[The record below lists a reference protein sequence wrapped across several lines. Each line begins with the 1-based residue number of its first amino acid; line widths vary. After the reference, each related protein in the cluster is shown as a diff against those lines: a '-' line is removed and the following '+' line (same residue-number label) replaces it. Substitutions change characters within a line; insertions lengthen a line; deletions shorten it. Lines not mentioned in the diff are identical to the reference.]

1 MKIIF
6 KLVVILV
13 SVAILYGVVMFSA
26 SELGGEVVT
35 LIRPEPDGST
45 KEVRVWIVDAD
56 DQSWI
61 EHGDS
66 ESYWIN
72 QLTEGSE
79 ISIVRGIG
87 EKYIAASDENSHSL
101 YHELRNEKYGIS
113 NKIIEFLSFGQLDKD
128 NCNGIPVK
136 LRKIVSYDSE
146 I

>member
-13 SVAILYGVVMFSA
+13 SAAILYGVVMFSA

-61 EHGDS
+61 EHGDRD
-66 ESYWIN
+66 SYWIN
-72 QLTEGSE
+72 QLAEKSE
-79 ISIVRGIG
+79 ISLVRDDEE
-87 EKYIAASDENSHSL
+87 EKYLEVSDVNSHDL
-101 YHELRNEKYGIS
+101 YHRLRKEKYGIS
-113 NKIIEFLSFGQLDKD
+113 SKIVEILSFRLIRID

-136 LRKIVSYDSE
+136 LKLKD
-146 I
+146 

>member
-13 SVAILYGVVMFSA
+13 SVVILYGVVMFSV

-61 EHGDS
+61 EHGDR
-66 ESYWIN
+66 ESFWIN
-72 QLTEGSE
+72 QLTNQSE
-79 ISIVRGIG
+79 ISLIRGEE
-87 EKYIAASDENSHSL
+87 EKKYMAVLDANSHDL
-101 YHELRNEKYGIS
+101 YHQLRKEQYGIS
-113 NKIIEFLSFGQLDKD
+113 NKIIEFLSFGQVDKD

-136 LRKIVSYDSE
+136 LRKIE
-146 I
+146 

>member
-13 SVAILYGVVMFSA
+13 SIAILYGVVMFSA

-61 EHGDS
+61 EHGDR
-66 ESYWIN
+66 ESFWIN
-72 QLTEGSE
+72 QLTNQSE
-79 ISIVRGIG
+79 ISLIRGG
-87 EKYIAASDENSHSL
+87 QEKKYIAVPDANSHDL
-101 YHELRNEKYGIS
+101 YHQLRKEKYGIS
-113 NKIIEFLSFGQLDKD
+113 NKIIEFLSFGQADPD
-128 NCNGIPVK
+128 NHNGIPVK
-136 LRKIVSYDSE
+136 LKKMNDY
-146 I
+146 

>member
-1 MKIIF
+1 
-6 KLVVILV
+6 
-13 SVAILYGVVMFSA
+13 MFSA
-26 SELGGEVVT
+26 SELGGEVIT

-72 QLTEGSE
+72 QLTERSE
-79 ISIVRGIG
+79 ISLVRGIE
-87 EKYIAASDENSHSL
+87 EKYISTSDENSHSL
-101 YHELRNEKYGIS
+101 YHELRSEKYGIS
-113 NKIIEFLSFGQLDKD
+113 NKIIEFLSFGQVDKD

-136 LRKIVSYDSE
+136 LRKIE
-146 I
+146 

>member
-56 DQSWI
+56 NLSWI

-66 ESYWIN
+66 ESYWIK
-72 QLTEGSE
+72 QLTEKPE
-79 ISIVRGIG
+79 ILLIRDG
-87 EKYIAASDENSHSL
+87 EEKKYTAVSDSKSHNL
-101 YHELRNEKYGIS
+101 YHLLRSEKYGIS
-113 NKIIEFLSFGQLDKD
+113 SKIIEFLGQLDKD

-136 LRKIVSYDSE
+136 LRKIE
-146 I
+146 

>member
-35 LIRPEPDGST
+35 LIRPESDGST

-61 EHGDS
+61 EQGDT

-72 QLTEGSE
+72 QLTNQSE
-79 ISIVRGIG
+79 ISLIRGG
-87 EKYIAASDENSHSL
+87 EERKYIAASDEYSHSL
-101 YHELRNEKYGIS
+101 YHELRSEKYGIS
-113 NKIIEFLSFGQLDKD
+113 NKIIEFLSFGQVDKD

-136 LRKIVSYDSE
+136 LRKIE
-146 I
+146 

>member
-61 EHGDS
+61 EHGD
-66 ESYWIN
+66 
-72 QLTEGSE
+72 
-79 ISIVRGIG
+79 R
-87 EKYIAASDENSHSL
+87 
-101 YHELRNEKYGIS
+101 
-113 NKIIEFLSFGQLDKD
+113 
-128 NCNGIPVK
+128 
-136 LRKIVSYDSE
+136 
-146 I
+146 